1 MVTNVCFKVLRN
13 NEIVEL
19 IIPIEHNFE
28 IISGDT
34 FNGYKFPDVS
44 IESQVID
51 YLDSIDKSEMMHK
64 YNIDIIFD
72 YYIKKEYSIDDEI
85 IDFINYISKY
95 ISLNDNRQIRALL
108 YEAKDILFGQNKSN
122 ETKIKELITLI
133 NISNKSIKGTFD
145 FIERILLNNKNNL
158 KYLE

>member
-19 IIPIEHNFE
+19 IIPGEE
-28 IISGDT
+28 
-34 FNGYKFPDVS
+34 FNGYKFPDTS

-51 YLDSIDKSEMMHK
+51 YLDSIDKSEMMYHH
-64 YNIDIIFD
+64 NIDIIFD
-72 YYIKKEYSIDDEI
+72 FYIKKEYSIDDEI

-95 ISLNDNRQIRALL
+95 ISLDDNRQISALL

-122 ETKIKELITLI
+122 ETKVKELITLI
-133 NISNKSIKGTFD
+133 NISTKSIKGTFD
-145 FIERILLNNKNNL
+145 FVEKLLSNINNL